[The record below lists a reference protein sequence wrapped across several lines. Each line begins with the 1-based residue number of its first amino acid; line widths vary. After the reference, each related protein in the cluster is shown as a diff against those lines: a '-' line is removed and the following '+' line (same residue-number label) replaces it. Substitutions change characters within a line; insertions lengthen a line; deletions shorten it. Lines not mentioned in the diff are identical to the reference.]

1 MMQLPVRKAAGAQ
14 TGFTLIELL
23 LVIVVITVASV
34 PLFTLFTHAATSL
47 LSNEDIQTAAQL
59 AQEKAEDILGQRR
72 NEDFASVATGTFSE
86 PGVYNGFNRSTVIT
100 QATSAPSACPT
111 GIVCDEVVISVDKG
125 GAVLAEVTL
134 LLVDY

>member
-1 MMQLPVRKAAGAQ
+1 MMRAPLRTAAGAQ

-34 PLFTLFTHAATSL
+34 PLFSLFTQAATSL

-72 NEDFASVATGTFSE
+72 NQDFASVSTATVTE
-86 PGVYNGFNRSTVIT
+86 TDVYNGFNRTTSVN
-100 QATSAPSACPT
+100 QALSAPSACPS
-111 GIVCDEVVISVDKG
+111 GFVCDEVVISVDKG